1 LRENIVRLGCK
12 HINIRPWEQH
22 ILSNLAWMKVKKS
35 DIGYASKLFQKFDS
49 DKNGLISIL
58 EFKKG
63 VEDKLGMLLE
73 DK

>member
-1 LRENIVRLGCK
+1 
-12 HINIRPWEQH
+12 
-22 ILSNLAWMKVKKS
+22 MKVKKS